1 MKANIGIK
9 RAEKPNG
16 RRDEGGPLVA
26 AVQAEA
32 SRHPLGFCED
42 SPLRDASSDSPAG
55 SKGRRPSKSKLFP
68 PAGAG
73 VGGGENTVQ
82 ALLWNVGT
90 CHPDAKG
97 AIYPS
102 KNDTWSGCLSK
113 SLWSHIRICSR
124 HDLKSRCHFGTG
136 IQVEAPQVSEY
147 RSGVQGRS
155 NP

>member
-1 MKANIGIK
+1 MKANIGMK

-32 SRHPLGFCED
+32 SRQPLGFCED

-90 CHPDAKG
+90 CHPDAERCKWEPHKYLRG
-97 AIYPS
+97 LLQ
-102 KNDTWSGCLSK
+102 NVSGKDFEPVLR
-113 SLWSHIRICSR
+113 L
-124 HDLKSRCHFGTG
+124 
-136 IQVEAPQVSEY
+136 
-147 RSGVQGRS
+147 RSGTPYG
-155 NP
+155 P

>member
-1 MKANIGIK
+1 MNANSGMK

-32 SRHPLGFCED
+32 SRQPLGFCED

-90 CHPDAKG
+90 CPPDAKG
-97 AIYPS
+97 AMPVGS
-102 KNDTWSGCLSK
+102 
-113 SLWSHIRICSR
+113 
-124 HDLKSRCHFGTG
+124 
-136 IQVEAPQVSEY
+136 PQVGAVAKKSKK
-147 RSGVQGRS
+147 RARS
-155 NP
+155 NFFCKNPIKIYKRSVLWPIWRKI

>member
-1 MKANIGIK
+1 MKANIGMK

-32 SRHPLGFCED
+32 SRQPLGFCED

-97 AIYPS
+97 AMPV
-102 KNDTWSGCLSK
+102 G
-113 SLWSHIRICSR
+113 
-124 HDLKSRCHFGTG
+124 G
-136 IQVEAPQVSEY
+136 PQVSETKAGTRDSAL
-147 RSGVQGRS
+147 RSIPVPKWNLDFKSWREHI
-155 NP
+155 PHM